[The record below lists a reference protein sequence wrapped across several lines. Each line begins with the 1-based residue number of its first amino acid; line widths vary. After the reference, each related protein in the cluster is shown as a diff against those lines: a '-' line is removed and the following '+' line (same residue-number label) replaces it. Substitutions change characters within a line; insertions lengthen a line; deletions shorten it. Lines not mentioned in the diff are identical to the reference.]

1 MGLEGESHLYSQAKP
16 GVASGTVHPNPSSA
30 QRCRWQGLTC
40 WPPAK
45 MALGEKA
52 GSCLPELTHY
62 TSVGEGSGQYVQMFL

>member
-1 MGLEGESHLYSQAKP
+1 MGLDGESHLYSQAKP

-52 GSCLPELTHY
+52 GSGLPA
-62 TSVGEGSGQYVQMFL
+62 